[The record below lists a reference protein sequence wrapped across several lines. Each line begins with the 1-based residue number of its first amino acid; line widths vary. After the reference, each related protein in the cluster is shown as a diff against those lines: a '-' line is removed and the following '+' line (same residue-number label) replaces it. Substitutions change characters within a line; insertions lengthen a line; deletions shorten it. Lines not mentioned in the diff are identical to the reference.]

1 MLQKL
6 RERTS
11 GWVATII
18 IALLMVPFLFVIDQ
32 RYLGG
37 MGANN
42 VAQVKAPPT
51 WWEGAPK
58 WWPAS
63 MLWQHREVSV
73 DEFRQRFEQ
82 ERMTQRQQQGEAFDP
97 RAFETVENKRSV
109 LDQLIDEKALQLA
122 ADRAGVAIGDAA
134 VREYIASI
142 PAFQVDGKFDA
153 NRYQLALASQVP
165 RRTPA
170 QFEQLVRDSLQ
181 QSLIPVGVGGSA
193 FVTDAE
199 FDRVLRL
206 SGEKRDVELALLPPA
221 PEDTAAVSE
230 EQIKAWHEAHP
241 ADFLRPESVTIEY
254 VEIDGSSLPAPAPAD
269 EATLRKRFDE
279 EKARFI
285 EPEQRLA
292 SHILIRVD
300 AGADEATRKAAEEK
314 AQRLAT
320 EASAPGADFAALA
333 KAKSEDPGS
342 RDNGG
347 DLGWVER
354 GTMVAPFE
362 EALFSMKA
370 GEVRGPVKTD
380 FGYHVLQLRELKQGA
395 QVDFEQAREE
405 LAREQA
411 QADRERAFSDLT
423 GRLTDLV
430 YQNPSTLAPA
440 AEQVGLQV
448 RKLGPFTREDTVGI
462 GASPEVKKAAFSET
476 MIEDGTASDPIQLG
490 PEHAVVIRVLEHTPQ
505 QPRSLEEVREQVIA
519 AIRADRRQQAAAAAA
534 DALVKRLQGGEALA
548 DVAASAGAQ
557 VMPVPGLPRGVA
569 APSPEANRAIF
580 AATPPAE
587 GKPSAGRFA
596 MPDGRYAVFAVT
608 AVHPGD
614 PAELTPEQREM
625 VRKQFAQIDGAA
637 AVEGYVGEIRKGF
650 DIVVEESQ
658 L

>member
-32 RYLGG
+32 SYLGG
-37 MGANN
+37 VGANN

-63 MLWQHREVSV
+63 MLWEHREVGV
-73 DEFRQRFEQ
+73 EEFRQRFEQ
-82 ERMTQRQQQGEAFDP
+82 ERMSQRQAQGEAFDP
-97 RAFETVENKRSV
+97 RAFETLENKRKV

-122 ADRAGVAIGDAA
+122 AERAGVVVGNAA

-165 RRTPA
+165 QRTPT

-181 QSLIPVGVGGSA
+181 QSLIPMGVGTSA
-193 FVTDAE
+193 FVTEQE

-206 SGEKRDVELALLPPA
+206 SGEKRDVELALLPAA
-221 PEDTAAVSE
+221 PEDVAAVDE
-230 EQIKAWHEAHP
+230 AAAKAWYDAHP
-241 ADFLRPESVTIEY
+241 GDFTRPEAVTIEY
-254 VEIDGSSLPAPAPAD
+254 VEVDGSRLPPVAPAD
-269 EATLRKRFDE
+269 DATLRKRYEE
-279 EKARFI
+279 EKARFV

-292 SHILIRVD
+292 SHILVRVEAD
-300 AGADEATRKAAEEK
+300 ADEATHKAAEAK
-314 AQRLAT
+314 AQQLAT
-320 EASAPGADFAALA
+320 EAAAPGADFAALA
-333 KAKSEDPGS
+333 RANSEDPGS
-342 RDNGG
+342 RDGGG

-354 GTMVAPFE
+354 GAMVAPFE
-362 EALFSMKA
+362 EALFSMTA

-395 QVDFEQAREE
+395 QVPFEQAREE

-430 YQNPSTLAPA
+430 YQNPSSLAPA
-440 AEQVGLQV
+440 AAEVGLQV
-448 RKLGPFTREDTVGI
+448 QKVGPFTRDDTVGI
-462 GASPEVKKAAFSET
+462 GASPEVKKAAFSEALV
-476 MIEDGTASDPIQLG
+476 EDGTASDPIQLG
-490 PEHAVVIRVLEHTPQ
+490 PEHSVVIRVVEHTPE
-505 QPRSLEEVREQVIA
+505 QPRPLAEVKDQVIA
-519 AIRADRRQQAAAAAA
+519 AIRADRQQKAAEAAA
-534 DALVKRLQGGEALA
+534 DALVKRLQAGEVLA
-548 DVAASAGAQ
+548 DVAASVSSQ
-557 VMPVPGLPRGVA
+557 VMPLPGLPRGVP
-569 APSPEANRAIF
+569 APSPDANRDIF
-580 AATPPAE
+580 AVPAPAE
-587 GKPSAGRFA
+587 GKVAAGRFR
-596 MPDGRYAVFAVT
+596 MPDGRYALFVVT
-608 AVHPGD
+608 GVHPGD
-614 PAELTPEQREM
+614 PAELQPEQRDM
-625 VRKQFAQIDGAA
+625 LRKQFAQIDGAA
-637 AVEGYVGEIRKGF
+637 AVDAYVSALRKTF
-650 DIVVEESQ
+650 DIVVEEGQ